1 MDVVQ
6 ILLSLSLG
14 LGLAAACGFRVFI
27 PPLMM
32 GVGSRLDLYKLE
44 GSFVWVD
51 DTWAIAIFAVST
63 LLEIGGYF
71 IPWID
76 NLLDAVATPAAII
89 GGIFVTS
96 ASLEGEL
103 DPSAQWT
110 LSVIAGGS
118 VSGVIQLGT
127 VATRAI
133 STGTTGGLANP
144 IISLLEAV
152 ASILCILISLFLV
165 AIIPIVIIFLIWKSI
180 GYIQITKK
188 KSLFKNKRQ
197 NIDRFSFST
206 MYRLRSKEFFIS

>member
-32 GVGSRLDLYKLE
+32 GVGSRLDLYNLE

-51 DTWAIAIFAVST
+51 DTWAIAIFAIAT

-188 KSLFKNKRQ
+188 EVAVQK
-197 NIDRFSFST
+197 
-206 MYRLRSKEFFIS
+206 

>member
-1 MDVVQ
+1 MDIVQ
-6 ILLSLSLG
+6 IFLSLSLG

-51 DTWAIAIFAVST
+51 DTWAIAIFAVAT

-103 DPSAQWT
+103 DPSAQWA

-165 AIIPIVIIFLIWKSI
+165 AVIPIIIIFLIWKSI

-188 KSLFKNKRQ
+188 EIAVQK
-197 NIDRFSFST
+197 
-206 MYRLRSKEFFIS
+206 

>member
-32 GVGSRLDLYKLE
+32 GVGSRLDLYTLE

-51 DTWAIAIFAVST
+51 DTWAIAIFAIAT

-76 NLLDAVATPAAII
+76 NLLDTVATPAAII

-127 VATRAI
+127 VATRVV
-133 STGTTGGLANP
+133 STGATGGLANP
-144 IISLLEAV
+144 VISLIEAV

-165 AIIPIVIIFLIWKSI
+165 AIIPIVIFFLVWKSI
-180 GYIQITKK
+180 GYIQIT
-188 KSLFKNKRQ
+188 R
-197 NIDRFSFST
+197 
-206 MYRLRSKEFFIS
+206 KEIAAQK

>member
-51 DTWAIAIFAVST
+51 DTWAIAIFAVAT

-96 ASLEGEL
+96 TSLEGEL
-103 DPSAQWT
+103 NPSAQWT

-188 KSLFKNKRQ
+188 EITVQK
-197 NIDRFSFST
+197 
-206 MYRLRSKEFFIS
+206 

>member
-1 MDVVQ
+1 MDVIQ

-51 DTWAIAIFAVST
+51 DTWAIAIFAVAT

-76 NLLDAVATPAAII
+76 NLLDTVATPAAIL

-188 KSLFKNKRQ
+188 EVAVQK
-197 NIDRFSFST
+197 
-206 MYRLRSKEFFIS
+206 

>member
-51 DTWAIAIFAVST
+51 DNWAIAIFAVAT

-76 NLLDAVATPAAII
+76 NLLDTVATPAAIL

-152 ASILCILISLFLV
+152 ASVLCILISLFLV

-188 KSLFKNKRQ
+188 EVAVQK
-197 NIDRFSFST
+197 
-206 MYRLRSKEFFIS
+206 

>member
-51 DTWAIAIFAVST
+51 DTWAIAIFAFAT

-188 KSLFKNKRQ
+188 EVAVQK
-197 NIDRFSFST
+197 
-206 MYRLRSKEFFIS
+206 

>member
-32 GVGSRLDLYKLE
+32 GVGSRLDLYSLE

-51 DTWAIAIFAVST
+51 DTWAIAIFAVAT

-76 NLLDAVATPAAII
+76 NLLDTVATPAAII

-188 KSLFKNKRQ
+188 EVAVQK
-197 NIDRFSFST
+197 
-206 MYRLRSKEFFIS
+206 

>member
-44 GSFVWVD
+44 GSIVWVD
-51 DTWAIAIFAVST
+51 YTWAIAIFAVAT

-188 KSLFKNKRQ
+188 EVAVQK
-197 NIDRFSFST
+197 
-206 MYRLRSKEFFIS
+206 

>member
-51 DTWAIAIFAVST
+51 DTWAIAIFAVAT

-188 KSLFKNKRQ
+188 KVAAQK
-197 NIDRFSFST
+197 
-206 MYRLRSKEFFIS
+206 

>member
-1 MDVVQ
+1 MDIVQ

-51 DTWAIAIFAVST
+51 DNWAIAIFAVAT

-76 NLLDAVATPAAII
+76 NLLDTVATPAAII

-103 DPSAQWT
+103 DSSAQWT

-180 GYIQITKK
+180 RYIQITKK
-188 KSLFKNKRQ
+188 EITIQ
-197 NIDRFSFST
+197 
-206 MYRLRSKEFFIS
+206 E

>member
-51 DTWAIAIFAVST
+51 DTWAIAIFAVAT

-188 KSLFKNKRQ
+188 EVAVQKIKDK
-197 NIDRFSFST
+197 I
-206 MYRLRSKEFFIS
+206 

>member
-51 DTWAIAIFAVST
+51 DTWAIAIFAVAT

-165 AIIPIVIIFLIWKSI
+165 AIIPIIILFLIWKSI

-188 KSLFKNKRQ
+188 EITVQK
-197 NIDRFSFST
+197 
-206 MYRLRSKEFFIS
+206 

>member
-51 DTWAIAIFAVST
+51 DTWAIAIFAVAT

-165 AIIPIVIIFLIWKSI
+165 AVIPIVIIFLIWKSI
-180 GYIQITKK
+180 GYIKITKK
-188 KSLFKNKRQ
+188 EVAVQK
-197 NIDRFSFST
+197 
-206 MYRLRSKEFFIS
+206 

>member
-51 DTWAIAIFAVST
+51 DTWAIAIFAVAT

-180 GYIQITKK
+180 GHIQITKK
-188 KSLFKNKRQ
+188 EVAVQK
-197 NIDRFSFST
+197 
-206 MYRLRSKEFFIS
+206 

>member
-6 ILLSLSLG
+6 TLLSLSLG

-32 GVGSRLDLYKLE
+32 GVGSRLALYKLE

-51 DTWAIAIFAVST
+51 DTWAIAIFAVAT

-188 KSLFKNKRQ
+188 EVAVQK
-197 NIDRFSFST
+197 
-206 MYRLRSKEFFIS
+206 

>member
-51 DTWAIAIFAVST
+51 DTWEIAIFAVAT

-188 KSLFKNKRQ
+188 EVAVQK
-197 NIDRFSFST
+197 
-206 MYRLRSKEFFIS
+206 

>member
-51 DTWAIAIFAVST
+51 DTWAIAIFAVAT

-152 ASILCILISLFLV
+152 ASILCILISFFLV
-165 AIIPIVIIFLIWKSI
+165 AIIPIIIIFLIWKSI

-188 KSLFKNKRQ
+188 EVAVQK
-197 NIDRFSFST
+197 
-206 MYRLRSKEFFIS
+206 

>member
-51 DTWAIAIFAVST
+51 DTWAIAIFAVAT

-152 ASILCILISLFLV
+152 ASMLCILISLFLV

-188 KSLFKNKRQ
+188 EVAVQK
-197 NIDRFSFST
+197 
-206 MYRLRSKEFFIS
+206 

>member
-32 GVGSRLDLYKLE
+32 GVGSSLDLYKLE

-51 DTWAIAIFAVST
+51 DTWAIAIFAVAT

-188 KSLFKNKRQ
+188 EVAVQK
-197 NIDRFSFST
+197 
-206 MYRLRSKEFFIS
+206 

>member
-51 DTWAIAIFAVST
+51 DTWAIAIFAVAT

-76 NLLDAVATPAAII
+76 NLLDTVATPAAII

-103 DPSAQWT
+103 DSSAQWT

-180 GYIQITKK
+180 RYIQITKK
-188 KSLFKNKRQ
+188 EITVQK
-197 NIDRFSFST
+197 
-206 MYRLRSKEFFIS
+206 

>member
-51 DTWAIAIFAVST
+51 DTWAIAIFAVAT

-152 ASILCILISLFLV
+152 ASILCILISFLLV

-180 GYIQITKK
+180 GYIQIIKK
-188 KSLFKNKRQ
+188 EVAVQK
-197 NIDRFSFST
+197 
-206 MYRLRSKEFFIS
+206 

>member
-1 MDVVQ
+1 MGMVV
-6 ILLSLSLG
+6 G
-14 LGLAAACGFRVFI
+14 VGV
-27 PPLMM
+27 MM

-51 DTWAIAIFAVST
+51 DTWAIAIFAVAT

-76 NLLDAVATPAAII
+76 NLLDTVATPAAIL

-188 KSLFKNKRQ
+188 EVAVQK
-197 NIDRFSFST
+197 
-206 MYRLRSKEFFIS
+206 

>member
-1 MDVVQ
+1 MDIVQ

-51 DTWAIAIFAVST
+51 DTWAIAIFAVAT

-76 NLLDAVATPAAII
+76 NLLDTVATPAAII
-89 GGIFVTS
+89 GGVFVTS

-180 GYIQITKK
+180 RYIQITKK
-188 KSLFKNKRQ
+188 EITIQ
-197 NIDRFSFST
+197 
-206 MYRLRSKEFFIS
+206 E

>member
-51 DTWAIAIFAVST
+51 DTWAIAIFAVAT

-103 DPSAQWT
+103 DPSAQWA

-188 KSLFKNKRQ
+188 KVAVQK
-197 NIDRFSFST
+197 
-206 MYRLRSKEFFIS
+206 

>member
-6 ILLSLSLG
+6 TLLSLSLG

-51 DTWAIAIFAVST
+51 DTWAIAIFAVAT

-89 GGIFVTS
+89 GGVFVTS

-133 STGTTGGLANP
+133 STGTTGGLTNP

-188 KSLFKNKRQ
+188 KVAVQK
-197 NIDRFSFST
+197 
-206 MYRLRSKEFFIS
+206 